1 MEKTC
6 KQSNVEKV
14 PGILGGM
21 GPEATVDLMKRI
33 IALTP
38 ALDDVDHLRC
48 IVDNNPKVPSRMKA
62 IIDGD
67 GEDPGP
73 CMADMGKRLET
84 WGADF
89 LVIPCN
95 TAHHYYYNVAE
106 AVDIPVVHLIDL
118 VVETV
123 VSQNP
128 GIKQAGVLAST
139 AVLMTKLYETRF
151 AARGV
156 EVVYPDETVQG
167 DLLGVIRRVK
177 AGETGEAVRKDFADI
192 CAHLSGRGAEVGI
205 LGCTELGIIADKN
218 LPIASVDAADVLAR
232 EIVAVAREGKTPH
245 TETAAP

>member
-1 MEKTC
+1 MEKSC
-6 KQSNVEKV
+6 QKSAVEKV

-38 ALDDVDHLRC
+38 ASDDADHVRC

-67 GEDPGP
+67 GENPGP
-73 CMADMGKRLET
+73 CMADMGRRLET

-95 TAHHYYYNVAE
+95 TAHHYYYDVAE
-106 AVDIPVVHLIDL
+106 AVTIPVVHLIDL

-128 GIKQAGVLAST
+128 GIRQAGVLAST

-156 EVVYPDETVQG
+156 EVVYPDEPVQER
-167 DLLGVIRRVK
+167 LLGVICRVK
-177 AGETGEAVRKDFADI
+177 AGETGELVRRDFAEI
-192 CAHLSGRGAEVGI
+192 CAHLAGKGAEVGI
-205 LGCTELGIIADKN
+205 LGCTELGIIGED
-218 LPIASVDAADVLAR
+218 LPIRSVDAADVLAR
-232 EIVAVAREGKTPH
+232 EIVAVAKDGKTPH
-245 TETAAP
+245 TETSAS